1 MFLFS
6 SRIHRRFFIISFDR
20 DDGYVDYKRI
30 HHQTKN
36 VMRSVHE
43 KPKKKYQ
50 NRTHS
55 LKFKKRY
62 EKRRNFNGNMKR

>member
-43 KPKKKYQ
+43 KQKKNIKFA
-50 NRTHS
+50 RTA
-55 LKFKKRY
+55 
-62 EKRRNFNGNMKR
+62 